1 MRLFVPAETRE
12 GERRVALVPDTVP
25 KLVALG
31 LEVCVESGAGVE
43 AYASDEDYLK
53 AGANVIAT
61 ADVPNVLA
69 EADVIA
75 TVRPMDP
82 PAAATLKDGAVVLSF
97 LQPRVD
103 TDYIAAIAKSK
114 ATALSFDLVPRISR
128 AQSMDALSSQAL
140 VTGYRCTLIAADL
153 LPKFLPL
160 FMTAAGTIPPAKV
173 LVLGA
178 GVAGLQAIA
187 TAKRLGSLVS
197 AYDVR
202 SASADEVRSLGG
214 TFVELELET
223 LEAGGGYAKEMTE
236 DRAARQ
242 RELLTPYITKS
253 DILITTAAVP
263 GRAAPRLVTAEM
275 ISGMRAG
282 SVIVDMAAES
292 GGNVEGSV
300 PGETVDV
307 NGVLI
312 FGAKDLASTM
322 PVHASKL
329 YSMNVLALL
338 GLAVKDGENTLDIED
353 EVFDGCAVVYNGEI
367 RKGA

>member
-1 MRLFVPAETRE
+1 
-12 GERRVALVPDTVP
+12 
-25 KLVALG
+25 
-31 LEVCVESGAGVE
+31 
-43 AYASDEDYLK
+43 
-53 AGANVIAT
+53 
-61 ADVPNVLA
+61 
-69 EADVIA
+69 
-75 TVRPMDP
+75 
-82 PAAATLKDGAVVLSF
+82 
-97 LQPRVD
+97 
-103 TDYIAAIAKSK
+103 
-114 ATALSFDLVPRISR
+114 
-128 AQSMDALSSQAL
+128 
-140 VTGYRCTLIAADL
+140 
-153 LPKFLPL
+153 
-160 FMTAAGTIPPAKV
+160 
-173 LVLGA
+173 
-178 GVAGLQAIA
+178 
-187 TAKRLGSLVS
+187 
-197 AYDVR
+197 
-202 SASADEVRSLGG
+202 
-214 TFVELELET
+214 
-223 LEAGGGYAKEMTE
+223 
-236 DRAARQ
+236 
-242 RELLTPYITKS
+242 PYITKS

-263 GRAAPRLVTAEM
+263 GRAAPRLVTAQM